1 MMLILFCQLEKRVL
15 RHLAWYEEQEVP
27 PLHLA
32 CTAVSM
38 LDTFP
43 ARADTNFSRQFGLES
58 EYVGQLQRYL
68 EGENKE
74 GECVCCVLSSFL
86 TGNCWPG
93 RKLPLNFPIFL
104 TVTPKPN
111 GTVERAVCVWLSS
124 FSPLIPP
131 EMDRHLGFLEI
142 PQPAQP
148 NIEVSSSTSLTALP
162 DPISSAVQIYASGRT
177 VKYARTFAGFA
188 NDWIYRQEVKKL
200 MDSIIVSSTKG
211 YVNGCCKTNPDQ
223 MPIP

>member
-1 MMLILFCQLEKRVL
+1 M
-15 RHLAWYEEQEVP
+15 
-27 PLHLA
+27 
-32 CTAVSM
+32 
-38 LDTFP
+38 
-43 ARADTNFSRQFGLES
+43 
-58 EYVGQLQRYL
+58 
-68 EGENKE
+68 
-74 GECVCCVLSSFL
+74 
-86 TGNCWPG
+86 PG
-93 RKLPLNFPIFL
+93 RKLPLNYPIFL

-148 NIEVSSSTSLTALP
+148 NIEVSRVSTPLTPLP
-162 DPISSAVQIYASGRT
+162 DPTSSAVQIYASGRT

-200 MDSIIVSSTKG
+200 MDSIIVSKEKG
-211 YVNGCCKTNPDQ
+211 SLMEVVK
-223 MPIP
+223 PIPTNYKNPIP